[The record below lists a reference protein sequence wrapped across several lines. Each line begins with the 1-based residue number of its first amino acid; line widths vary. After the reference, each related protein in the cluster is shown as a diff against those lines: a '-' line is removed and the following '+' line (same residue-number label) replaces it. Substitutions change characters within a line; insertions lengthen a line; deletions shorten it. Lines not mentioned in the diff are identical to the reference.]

1 MSSVYFKWDTHADL
15 LRSLE
20 RLLQTECM
28 VDVTIAVEGQL
39 LKAHKLVL
47 CACSQYFH
55 TMLSSI
61 PATHPIIFM
70 RDVKLVEMKALLS
83 FMYRGEAC
91 VSQEEVEGVLRTADA
106 LGISGLT
113 HISWADT
120 AEYIQ
125 VDETSQCDESDFV
138 TFVIGGEVGEKEKKD
153 EPMRELET
161 SSLHNK
167 AGSVAVHNTIQDANC
182 KSSHDSSQ
190 VIDETTP
197 QINLPTTSVRSTIEL
212 VPLLHLRVVPE
223 MYLLEKEGYLQ
234 FLVQALDLIS
244 AGQMGIKPAARAFSI
259 PVATLHHATRR
270 RNITSPMQQGGY
282 HSSAHKSQERGAT
295 RLAVGSDSVT
305 PGTAQHS
312 HDHIGHTLPEG
323 MLDTGL

>member
-197 QINLPTTSVRSTIEL
+197 QINLPTTS
-212 VPLLHLRVVPE
+212 
-223 MYLLEKEGYLQ
+223 
-234 FLVQALDLIS
+234 QALDLIS

-295 RLAVGSDSVT
+295 RLALGFDSVT

>member
-1 MSSVYFKWDTHADL
+1 MAGKEREECLSNKSRTTLAIVELLATSSTLEAIKCGELGAVESSLPTTIFAIYLPQRTCVSIKQPAVKMSSVYFKWDTHADL

-28 VDVTIAVEGQL
+28 VDVTIAIEGQL

-120 AEYIQ
+120 ADYIQ

-153 EPMRELET
+153 EPMRE
-161 SSLHNK
+161 
-167 AGSVAVHNTIQDANC
+167 
-182 KSSHDSSQ
+182 
-190 VIDETTP
+190 
-197 QINLPTTSVRSTIEL
+197 
-212 VPLLHLRVVPE
+212 
-223 MYLLEKEGYLQ
+223 
-234 FLVQALDLIS
+234 QALDMIS

-259 PVATLHHATRR
+259 PVATLHHAARR

-295 RLAVGSDSVT
+295 RLALGTDSVT
-305 PGTAQHS
+305 PGTMQHS
-312 HDHIGHTLPEG
+312 HDQIGHTLPEG

>member
-1 MSSVYFKWDTHADL
+1 MSSVYFKWDTHAEL

-28 VDVTIAVEGQL
+28 VDVTIAIEGQL

-120 AEYIQ
+120 ADYIQ

-138 TFVIGGEVGEKEKKD
+138 TFVIGSEVGEKEKKD
-153 EPMRELET
+153 EPMREFEE

-167 AGSVAVHNTIQDANC
+167 AGSITVHNTIQDANC
-182 KSSHDSSQ
+182 KSSHGSSQ
-190 VIDETTP
+190 AIDETNL
-197 QINLPTTSVRSTIEL
+197 QINLPTTS
-212 VPLLHLRVVPE
+212 
-223 MYLLEKEGYLQ
+223 
-234 FLVQALDLIS
+234 QALDLIS

-259 PVATLHHATRR
+259 PVATLHHAARR

-295 RLAVGSDSVT
+295 RLALGTDSVT
-305 PGTAQHS
+305 PGTMQHS
-312 HDHIGHTLPEG
+312 HDQLGHTLPEG

>member
-28 VDVTIAVEGQL
+28 VDVTIAIEGQL

-120 AEYIQ
+120 ADYIQ

-153 EPMRELET
+153 EPMREVEE

-167 AGSVAVHNTIQDANC
+167 AGSVTVHNTIQDANC

-190 VIDETTP
+190 AIDETNL
-197 QINLPTTSVRSTIEL
+197 QINLPTTSGCSRPSGRQYT
-212 VPLLHLRVVPE
+212 
-223 MYLLEKEGYLQ
+223 KKDLQ
-234 FLVQALDLIS
+234 QALDLIS

-259 PVATLHHATRR
+259 PVATLHHAARR

-295 RLAVGSDSVT
+295 RLAPGTDSVT
-305 PGTAQHS
+305 PGTMQHS
-312 HDHIGHTLPEG
+312 HDQIGHTLPEG

>member
-1 MSSVYFKWDTHADL
+1 MSSVYFKWDTHAEL

-28 VDVTIAVEGQL
+28 VDVTIAIEGQL

-120 AEYIQ
+120 ADYIQ

-153 EPMRELET
+153 EPMREVEE

-167 AGSVAVHNTIQDANC
+167 AGRPSGRQYTKKD
-182 KSSHDSSQ
+182 
-190 VIDETTP
+190 
-197 QINLPTTSVRSTIEL
+197 
-212 VPLLHLRVVPE
+212 
-223 MYLLEKEGYLQ
+223 LQ
-234 FLVQALDLIS
+234 QALDLIS

-259 PVATLHHATRR
+259 PVATLHHAARR

-295 RLAVGSDSVT
+295 RLALGTDSVT
-305 PGTAQHS
+305 PGTMQHS
-312 HDHIGHTLPEG
+312 HDQIGHTLPEG